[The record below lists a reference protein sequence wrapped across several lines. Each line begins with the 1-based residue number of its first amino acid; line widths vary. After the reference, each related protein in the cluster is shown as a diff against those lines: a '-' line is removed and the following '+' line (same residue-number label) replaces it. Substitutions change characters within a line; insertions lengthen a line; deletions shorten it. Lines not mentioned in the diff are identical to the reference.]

1 MHQNFL
7 GCQVGDEGSEE
18 SGEGC
23 GARADFVACTQ
34 VLMKGSNMTCT
45 WQTRLLVQNFQQGV
59 KEE

>member
-1 MHQNFL
+1 MGH
-7 GCQVGDEGSEE
+7 EGSEE

-45 WQTRLLVQNFQQGV
+45 RQTRLLAQNFQEGV